1 MSCWGMSES
10 PDDEYRA
17 WVRRLRDQS
26 RRDAESLVP
35 RPDYPVYGLAAPAL
49 TPAVLLHQSSNGFP
63 VLVALRYGSWES
75 ATGPHVTVT
84 SAAPSSVVRAA
95 SSVPGVAGTFSYG
108 RSVRDPERDLMREI
122 DAERKRVA
130 VHAEVDQEEPAEPPR
145 YTRETLPI
153 GDALVC
159 RHAAMWAA
167 RLIHGTPEVIVTI
180 SGHGADPDMVRLEPV
195 TDLGPMLA
203 ARHEMIGRLR
213 ERRRATPPPVLEPAE
228 GVAAWRALA
237 DFSLASSARIREA
250 AQAGRAPRIPAGSGP
265 MHAALWQ
272 RAVRERQR
280 LAGETARAAGDAA
293 TAGNAR
299 AADDAVTAVINH
311 LGHLDERAAWFGT
324 DPRLREAA
332 IDETLRR
339 SLLGVSVPSEPA
351 QDAWDR
357 YWSEHLAW
365 LRVDPQAADR
375 LAQARTRE
383 TLADYWLRAWARW
396 ARDRRSGDA
405 G

>member
-1 MSCWGMSES
+1 VSES
-10 PDDEYRA
+10 PDEEYRA

-35 RPDYPVYGLAAPAL
+35 RPDYPVFGLAAPAL
-49 TPAVLLHQSSNGFP
+49 TPAVLLHQSSQGFP
-63 VLVALRYGSWES
+63 VLVALRYGSWEE

-84 SAAPSSVVRAA
+84 SAAPHREIRAA
-95 SSVPGVAGTFSYG
+95 SSVPGVPAPFTYG

-130 VHAEVDQEEPAEPPR
+130 AHSGVDEEELAEPPR
-145 YTRETLPI
+145 YTRETLPA

-159 RHAAMWAA
+159 RHGTMWAA
-167 RLIHGTPEVIVTI
+167 RLIDGTPEVIVTI
-180 SGHGADPDMVRLEPV
+180 CGHGADPDAVRLEPV

-203 ARHEMIGRLR
+203 ARGEVFARLS
-213 ERRRATPPPVLEPAE
+213 ERRRAMPPPVLEPAE

-237 DFSLASSARIREA
+237 DFSLASGARIREA
-250 AQAGRAPRIPAGSGP
+250 AQSGRAPRIPADWGP
-265 MHAALWQ
+265 MRAALWQ

-280 LAGETARAAGDAA
+280 LAGGTG
-293 TAGNAR
+293 R
-299 AADDAVTAVINH
+299 AADEAVTAVINH
-311 LGHLDERAAWFGT
+311 VGHLDEQAPWFGT

-339 SLLGVSVPSEPA
+339 ALLGASVPSEPA

-365 LRVDPQAADR
+365 LRVDPQAAER

-396 ARDRRSGDA
+396 AA
-405 G
+405 TA

>member
-1 MSCWGMSES
+1 MSQSS
-10 PDDEYRA
+10 DDEYRE

-35 RPDYPVYGLAAPAL
+35 RPDYPVFGLAAPTL

-63 VLVALRYGSWES
+63 VLVAVRYGSWGT

-84 SAAPSSVVRAA
+84 SAAPNSEVRAA
-95 SSVPGVAGTFSYG
+95 SPTPGVPASFTYG
-108 RSVRDPERDLMREI
+108 RSVRDPERDLIREI
-122 DAERKRVA
+122 DAERKRIA
-130 VHAEVDQEEPAEPPR
+130 VHAQADQEEPAEPPR

-159 RHAAMWAA
+159 RHGTMWAA
-167 RLIHGTPEVIVTI
+167 RLIDGSPEVIITI
-180 SGHGADPDMVRLEPV
+180 SGHGTEPDVVRLEPIS
-195 TDLGPMLA
+195 DLRPMLE
-203 ARHEMIGRLR
+203 ARGEVFAQLR
-213 ERRRATPPPVLEPAE
+213 ERRRAAPPPVLEPAE
-228 GVAAWRALA
+228 GVAALRALA
-237 DFSLASSARIREA
+237 DFSLAATARIRA
-250 AQAGRAPRIPAGSGP
+250 AERAGREPRTPVGSGP
-265 MHAALWQ
+265 MHAALRQ

-280 LAGETARAAGDAA
+280 LAGGTAQ
-293 TAGNAR
+293 

-311 LGHLDERAAWFGT
+311 VGHLDERAAWFGA
-324 DPRLREAA
+324 DARLREAA

-339 SLLGVSVPSEPA
+339 ALLGDSVPSEPA

-365 LRVDPQAADR
+365 LRLDPQAAER
-375 LAQARTRE
+375 LAEARNRE

-396 ARDRRSGDA
+396 AA
-405 G
+405 TA

>member
-1 MSCWGMSES
+1 MSES
-10 PDDEYRA
+10 PDDEYRE

-35 RPDYPVYGLAAPAL
+35 RPDYPVFGLAAPAL
-49 TPAVLLHQSSNGFP
+49 TPAVLLHQSTNGFP
-63 VLVALRYGSWES
+63 VLVALRYGSWET
-75 ATGPHVTVT
+75 ATGPQVTVT
-84 SAAPSSVVRAA
+84 SAAPNSEIRAA
-95 SSVPGVAGTFSYG
+95 SPTPGVPASFTYG
-108 RSVRDPERDLMREI
+108 RSVRDPERDLIREI

-145 YTRETLPI
+145 YTRETLPV

-159 RHAAMWAA
+159 RHGTMWAA
-167 RLIHGTPEVIVTI
+167 RLIDGSPEVIVTI
-180 SGHGADPDMVRLEPV
+180 SGHGTDPDVVRLEPV

-203 ARHEMIGRLR
+203 ARNEMIARLR

-237 DFSLASSARIREA
+237 DFSLASNARIREA
-250 AQAGRAPRIPAGSGP
+250 AQSGREPRTPVGSGP

-280 LAGETARAAGDAA
+280 LAGGS
-293 TAGNAR
+293 AR

-311 LGHLDERAAWFGT
+311 VGHLDERAAWFGT
-324 DPRLREAA
+324 DARLREAA

-339 SLLGVSVPSEPA
+339 ALLGDSVPSEPA

-365 LRVDPQAADR
+365 LRVDPRAAER
-375 LAQARTRE
+375 LAQARNRD

-396 ARDRRSGDA
+396 AA
-405 G
+405 TA

>member
-1 MSCWGMSES
+1 MSES
-10 PDDEYRA
+10 PDDEYRE

-35 RPDYPVYGLAAPAL
+35 RPDYPVFGLAAPAL
-49 TPAVLLHQSSNGFP
+49 TPAVLLHQSTNGFP
-63 VLVALRYGSWES
+63 VLVALRYGSWET

-84 SAAPSSVVRAA
+84 SAAPNPEIRAA
-95 SSVPGVAGTFSYG
+95 SSAPGVPASFTYG
-108 RSVRDPERDLMREI
+108 RSARDPERDLIREI

-145 YTRETLPI
+145 YTRETLPV

-159 RHAAMWAA
+159 RHGTMWAA
-167 RLIHGTPEVIVTI
+167 RLIDGSPEVIVTI
-180 SGHGADPDMVRLEPV
+180 TGHGADPDVVRLEPV

-203 ARHEMIGRLR
+203 ARNEVFGRLR
-213 ERRRATPPPVLEPAE
+213 ERRRAAPPPVLEPAE

-250 AQAGRAPRIPAGSGP
+250 ARSGREPRTPVGSGP

-280 LAGETARAAGDAA
+280 LAGGS
-293 TAGNAR
+293 AR

-324 DPRLREAA
+324 DSRLREAA

-339 SLLGVSVPSEPA
+339 ALLGDSVPSEPA

-365 LRVDPQAADR
+365 LRVDPRAAER
-375 LAQARTRE
+375 LAQARNRE

-396 ARDRRSGDA
+396 AA
-405 G
+405 TA

>member
-1 MSCWGMSES
+1 MSES
-10 PDDEYRA
+10 PDEEYRA

-35 RPDYPVYGLAAPAL
+35 RPDYPVFGLAAPAL

-63 VLVALRYGSWES
+63 VLVALRYGSWET
-75 ATGPHVTVT
+75 ATGPQVTVT
-84 SAAPSSVVRAA
+84 SAAPNLEIRAA
-95 SSVPGVAGTFSYG
+95 SPVPGVPAPFTYR
-108 RSVRDPERDLMREI
+108 RSASDPERDLMREI
-122 DAERKRVA
+122 DAERKRIA
-130 VHAEVDQEEPAEPPR
+130 VHSGVDQAEPAEPPR
-145 YTRETLPI
+145 YTRETLPV

-167 RLIHGTPEVIVTI
+167 RLIDGSPEVSVTI
-180 SGHGADPDMVRLEPV
+180 SGHGADPHVVRLEPV
-195 TDLGPMLA
+195 TDLRPMLA
-203 ARHEMIGRLR
+203 ARDEVFARLR
-213 ERRRATPPPVLEPAE
+213 ERRRAMPPPVLEPAD

-237 DFSLASSARIREA
+237 DFSLASGARVRKA
-250 AQAGRAPRIPAGSGP
+250 AQSGREPRIPVGWGP

-280 LAGETARAAGDAA
+280 LAGGT
-293 TAGNAR
+293 AR

-311 LGHLDERAAWFGT
+311 VGHLDERAGWFGT

-339 SLLGVSVPSEPA
+339 ALLGESVPSEPA

-365 LRVDPQAADR
+365 LRVDPQEAER
-375 LAQARTRE
+375 LAAARDRD

-396 ARDRRSGDA
+396 AASA
-405 G
+405 

>member
-1 MSCWGMSES
+1 MSES
-10 PDDEYRA
+10 PDDEYRE

-35 RPDYPVYGLAAPAL
+35 RPDYPVFGLAAPAL
-49 TPAVLLHQSSNGFP
+49 TPAVLLHQSTNGFP
-63 VLVALRYGSWES
+63 VLVALRYGSWET

-84 SAAPSSVVRAA
+84 SAAPNSEIWAA
-95 SSVPGVAGTFSYG
+95 SPTPGVPASFTYG
-108 RSVRDPERDLMREI
+108 RSDRDPERDLIREI

-145 YTRETLPI
+145 YSRETLPV

-159 RHAAMWAA
+159 RHGTMWAA
-167 RLIHGTPEVIVTI
+167 RLIDGSPEVIVTI
-180 SGHGADPDMVRLEPV
+180 TGHGTDPDVVRLEPV

-203 ARHEMIGRLR
+203 ARNEMIGRLA

-250 AQAGRAPRIPAGSGP
+250 AQSGREPRTPIGSGP

-280 LAGETARAAGDAA
+280 LAGGT
-293 TAGNAR
+293 AR

-311 LGHLDERAAWFGT
+311 VGHLDERAAWFGT
-324 DPRLREAA
+324 DARLREAA

-339 SLLGVSVPSEPA
+339 ALLGDSVPSEPA

-365 LRVDPQAADR
+365 LRVDPEEAER
-375 LAQARTRE
+375 LAQARNRE

-396 ARDRRSGDA
+396 AA
-405 G
+405 TA

>member
-1 MSCWGMSES
+1 MSES
-10 PDDEYRA
+10 PDEYRE

-49 TPAVLLHQSSNGFP
+49 TPAVLLHESTRGFP
-63 VLVALRYGSWES
+63 VLVVLRYGSWES
-75 ATGPHVTVT
+75 ATGPQVTVT
-84 SAAPSSVVRAA
+84 SAAPNSEIRAA
-95 SSVPGVAGTFSYG
+95 SSTPGVPASFTYG
-108 RSVRDPERDLMREI
+108 RPVRDPESDLLREI

-130 VHAEVDQEEPAEPPR
+130 AHAEVDREEPAEPPR

-159 RHAAMWAA
+159 RHGTMWAA
-167 RLIHGTPEVIVTI
+167 RLIHGAPEVVVTI
-180 SGHGADPDMVRLEPV
+180 SGHGTDPDTIRLEPV
-195 TDLGPMLA
+195 TDLAPMLA
-203 ARHEMIGRLR
+203 ARNEMIGRLR

-228 GVAAWRALA
+228 GVAAWRALT
-237 DFSLASSARIREA
+237 DFSLASNARIREA
-250 AQAGRAPRIPAGSGP
+250 VRSGREPRTPVGSGP
-265 MHAALWQ
+265 MRAALWQ

-280 LAGETARAAGDAA
+280 LAGGSGRTADE
-293 TAGNAR
+293 
-299 AADDAVTAVINH
+299 AVTAVINH
-311 LGHLDERAAWFGT
+311 VGHLDERAAWFGT
-324 DPRLREAA
+324 EARLREAA

-339 SLLGVSVPSEPA
+339 ALLADSVPSEPA

-375 LAQARTRE
+375 LAQARNRD
-383 TLADYWLRAWARW
+383 TLADYWLRAWAGW
-396 ARDRRSGDA
+396 AATS
-405 G
+405 